1 MKEKFDIIV
10 VGGGFAGSAAAI
22 AAARQGKKVL
32 LVEKYNCLGGAAVFN
47 LVNPFMP
54 YATRDPKG
62 GEPIVLSRGLFG
74 EVVKRLD
81 EMGGL
86 RKKDKSCFNEE
97 ILKYVLMKMAQER
110 RQFSVPI
117 LCYQGVPRRR
127 KDMLDNRFQC
137 FG

>member
-97 ILKYVLMKMAQER
+97 ILKYGYGENSDPHTGEAFRCRNYCWTACARL
-110 RQFSVPI
+110 
-117 LCYQGVPRRR
+117 L
-127 KDMLDNRFQC
+127 L
-137 FG
+137 